1 MLEQLF
7 AEVSQYVA
15 ALGWLGLALA
25 LVGGIIVAVA
35 GYRIRMV
42 FFFVVGFYASAA
54 ILGPLFANIINQPQT
69 AIVFSLIIGVI
80 GGFIAVRLYF
90 VALFLAGVLA
100 GASLLITL
108 SANVLP
114 DTDIFL
120 LASAA
125 IGAIAGGIAALVLD
139 RIAVITAS
147 AWVGAL
153 HAAASAST
161 IIDRTAGVS
170 EGVRFGIFLTVL
182 IIVTAVGI
190 LYQLRAFPASRYRYA
205 PRGRSQR

>member
-1 MLEQLF
+1 MLEALF
-7 AEVSQYVA
+7 AEASQYVTE
-15 ALGWLGLALA
+15 LGWPGLTIALA
-25 LVGGIIVAVA
+25 GGIIVAVA

-42 FFFVVGFYASAA
+42 FFFVVGFYAGAA
-54 ILGPLFANIINQPQT
+54 ILGPFFAGIINEPQT
-69 AIVFSLIIGVI
+69 AIVFSLIIGTI

-100 GASLLITL
+100 GASLLITV

-114 DTDIFL
+114 DTEVAL
-120 LASAA
+120 LAVAG
-125 IGAIAGGIAALVLD
+125 IGAVVGGIAALVLD
-139 RIAVITAS
+139 RIAVIAAS

-182 IIVTAVGI
+182 VIVTAIGI
-190 LYQLRAFPASRYRYA
+190 LYQLRAFPTRRYRYA
-205 PRGRSQR
+205 PRR